1 MLVLMKNTHLQLLIT
16 TSASC
21 MAALLFTGAALA
33 QTPSPSV
40 APRIKAYVYR
50 DFGPPDVLRLEEIDK
65 PVPNDNQL
73 LIRVRG
79 VSVNPLDWHYMEGT
93 PYLGRLFEFGILKP
107 ANPRLGVDYAG
118 TVEAVGKDVTQ
129 FKPGDEVYGNRFG
142 AFAEYICATDKA
154 LALKPAN
161 LTFEQAASIP
171 VAGVTALQGLRDKGK
186 LQAGQKVLING
197 ASGGVGTFAVQIAKS
212 FGADVTGVCSGRNVE
227 LVRSLGADHVVDYTK
242 EDFTKGAQ
250 RYDLIID
257 NVGNHSVLECTR
269 VLNPQGKLVM
279 IGGGGPEDQGFIG
292 PLINPL
298 KMIVLKRFVT
308 QEVGAM
314 LAQMNQKDL
323 TILADLIQT
332 GKVTPVI
339 DKTYPFSQLPEAM
352 RYLETGRAR
361 GKVVV
366 TVGDNNE
373 ATPVSPKVATG
384 STNKSGPV
392 LVALGLIGVP
402 LAVLIVP
409 IVAAFVLNRRFR
421 ERHPGKRPYRWGYY
435 FSIMSFIGGLL
446 LGRLLDFGL
455 TGVIVCAVVYGGLA
469 WFFAQRHHWAWIAL
483 TILSFNPIAWI
494 INAIYLRKRWA
505 EEPATMAAT

>member
-1 MLVLMKNTHLQLLIT
+1 MKTKLQYLIT
-16 TSASC
+16 SLSL
-21 MAALLFTGAALA
+21 AALSLTGTTLA
-33 QTPSPSV
+33 QTPSPTV
-40 APRIKAYVYR
+40 AARMKAYIYR
-50 DFGPPDVLRLEEIDK
+50 DFGSPDVLRLEEVDR

-93 PYLGRLFEFGILKP
+93 PYLGRLVEFGFLKP
-107 ANPRLGVDYAG
+107 KNTRLGVDYAG

-171 VAGVTALQGLRDKGK
+171 VAAVTALQGLRDKGK
-186 LQAGQKVLING
+186 LQSGQKVLVNG
-197 ASGGVGTFAVQIAKS
+197 ASGGVGTFAVQLAKTM
-212 FGADVTGVCSGRNVE
+212 GAEVTGVCSGRNVE
-227 LVRSLGADHVVDYTK
+227 LVRSLGADHVIDYTK
-242 EDFTKGAQ
+242 EDFTKSGQ

-257 NVGNHSVLECTR
+257 NVGNRSALENTR
-269 VLNPQGKLVM
+269 VLNPQGRLVM
-279 IGGGGPEDQGFIG
+279 IGGGGPEDQGFMG
-292 PLINPL
+292 PLIKPL
-298 KMIVLKRFVT
+298 KMIGLKRFLT
-308 QEVGAM
+308 QEVGGM

-323 TILADLIQT
+323 TFLADLIQS

-339 DKTYPFSQLPEAM
+339 DKTYPFNELPEAM

-366 TVGDNNE
+366 TVGETNE
-373 ATPVSPKVATG
+373 AAPASPRTAATTSG
-384 STNKSGPV
+384 RTGPV

-402 LAVLIVP
+402 LAALIVP
-409 IVAAFVLNRRFR
+409 IIAAFVFNRRFR
-421 ERHPGKRPYRWGYY
+421 ERNPEKRNYRWGYY
-435 FSIMSFIGGLL
+435 FSMMAFIGGLL

-455 TGVIVCAVVYGGLA
+455 MGILLCGVIYGVLA
-469 WFFAQRHHWAWIAL
+469 WFFAQRRPWAWIAL

-494 INAIYLRKRWA
+494 INAIYLRRRWK
-505 EEPATMAAT
+505 EEAATT

>member
-1 MLVLMKNTHLQLLIT
+1 MKTQLPLVIT
-16 TSASC
+16 AAYA
-21 MAALLFTGAALA
+21 AALFFPNASLA
-33 QTPSPSV
+33 QTPSPTV
-40 APRIKAYVYR
+40 AARMKAYVYR
-50 DFGPPDVLRLEEIDK
+50 DFGSPDVLRLEEVDK
-65 PVPNDNQL
+65 PVPTDHQL
-73 LIRVRG
+73 LIRVRA

-118 TVEAVGKDVTQ
+118 TVEAVGKEVTQ

-171 VAGVTALQGLRDKGK
+171 VAAVTALQGLRDKGK

-212 FGADVTGVCSGRNVE
+212 MGAEVTGVCSTRNVE
-227 LVRSLGADHVVDYTK
+227 LVRSIGADHVIDYTK
-242 EDFTKGAQ
+242 EDFTKSGQ

-257 NVGNHSVLECTR
+257 NVGNRSVLECAR
-269 VLNPQGKLVM
+269 VLTPQGKLVM

-298 KMIVLKRFVT
+298 KMLMVKPFVS
-308 QEVGAM
+308 QEVGSM
-314 LAQMNQKDL
+314 LAQMTQKEL

-339 DKTYPFSQLPEAM
+339 DKTYPFDQLPEAM

-366 TVGDNNE
+366 TVGETTE
-373 ATPVSPKVATG
+373 AAMTSPKVAATTG
-384 STNKSGPV
+384 GRTGPV
-392 LVALGLIGVP
+392 LVVLGLIGVP
-402 LAVLIVP
+402 VAVLIVP
-409 IVAAFVLNRRFR
+409 ILAAFVLNRRFR
-421 ERHPGKRPYRWGYY
+421 ERNPEKRSYRWGYY
-435 FSIMSFIGGLL
+435 FSMMSFVAGLL
-446 LGRLLDFGL
+446 IGRLLDFGL
-455 TGVIVCAVVYGGLA
+455 TSVIICGIIYGILA
-469 WFFAQRHHWAWIAL
+469 WFFAQRRPWAWIAL

-494 INAIYLRKRWA
+494 INMIYLEKRWR
-505 EEPATMAAT
+505 EEAAATS

>member
-1 MLVLMKNTHLQLLIT
+1 MKTHLQLLIT
-16 TSASC
+16 ASC
-21 MAALLFTGAALA
+21 MAALLCADTATA
-33 QTPSPSV
+33 QTSSPTVSS
-40 APRIKAYVYR
+40 RMKAYVYR
-50 DFGPPDVLRLEEIDK
+50 DFGPPDVLRLEEVDK

-107 ANPRLGVDYAG
+107 VNQRLGVDYAG
-118 TVEAVGKDVTQ
+118 TVEAVGKNVTQ

-142 AFAEYICATDKA
+142 AFAEYICATEKA
-154 LALKPAN
+154 MALKPAN
-161 LTFEQAASIP
+161 LTFEQTASIP
-171 VAGVTALQGLRDKGK
+171 VAAVTALQGLRDKGK
-186 LQAGQKVLING
+186 LQPGQKVLING
-197 ASGGVGTFAVQIAKS
+197 ASGGVGTFAVQLAKTM
-212 FGADVTGVCSGRNVE
+212 GAEVTGVCSGRNVE
-227 LVRSLGADHVVDYTK
+227 LVRSIGADHVIDYTK
-242 EDFTKGAQ
+242 EDFTKSGQ

-257 NVGNHSVLECTR
+257 NVGNRSVLECTR

-292 PLINPL
+292 PLISPL
-298 KMIVLKRFVT
+298 KMILLKRFIT

-339 DKTYPFSQLPEAM
+339 DKTYPFNQLPEAM

-361 GKVVV
+361 GKVVA
-366 TVGDNNE
+366 TVGDNE
-373 ATPVSPKVATG
+373 AAPVGPQVASSSANRTG
-384 STNKSGPV
+384 PI
-392 LVALGLIGVP
+392 LVALGLIAVP

-421 ERHPGKRPYRWGYY
+421 ERNPEKKSYRWGYY
-435 FSIMSFIGGLL
+435 FSMMSFVAGLL
-446 LGRLLDFGL
+446 LGRFLDFGL
-455 TGVIVCAVVYGGLA
+455 TGVIICGLLYGVLA
-469 WFFAQRHHWAWIAL
+469 WFFAQRRRWAWITL

-494 INAIYLRKRWA
+494 INAIYLMKRWR
-505 EEPATMAAT
+505 EEPALTAAA